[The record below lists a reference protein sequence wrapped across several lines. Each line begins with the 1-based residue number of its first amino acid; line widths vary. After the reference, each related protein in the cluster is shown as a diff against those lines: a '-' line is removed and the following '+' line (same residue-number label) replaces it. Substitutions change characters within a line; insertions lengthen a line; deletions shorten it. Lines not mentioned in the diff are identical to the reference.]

1 MHVSRTNKP
10 TNILNLIH
18 PFEANKVGNM
28 YIFDS
33 GDVVSAIGATVVG
46 ILGSIYGHWSPGD
59 ALPSMMPGILVLLPV
74 SGSFWPFFPFIF

>member
-1 MHVSRTNKP
+1 
-10 TNILNLIH
+10 
-18 PFEANKVGNM
+18 M

-33 GDVVSAIGATVVG
+33 GDIVSALGATVVG

-74 SGSFWPFFPFIF
+74 SLSSINDFCAKMSLKVWSLRLVFQLWGV